1 MSSAYAI
8 SGSPRRLGVSPSANE
23 RLPLAYGR
31 PRRMGAEERL
41 GDCLAAS
48 RVTIRVLMAR
58 RDANLL
64 TEVQRDALDANVP
77 VADALRK
84 LVALGGE
91 VGSKEL
97 REWASLE
104 LRGYRNSEVELPE
117 YRVPP
122 AVIEVDAI
130 RGNYHISGQQI
141 SPRWLPAFAQE
152 HIGEEVRLNHS
163 VGEIEA
169 MWQQAKAESGSIKL
183 TVPHVQDLVA
193 MMNQESNQPF
203 QHFVSLYWV
212 LSAPALSGVLD
223 RIRTILVELVAE
235 MRAEMPSPDETPSRE
250 VADRAVNVVVHGQ
263 NARVNVTTAT
273 ATGSGAHEVK
283 ALGAFVDSSRVEA
296 AWPALRAELADL
308 GVPKE
313 ELETLHTALASDGD
327 PVDGELGIATRGW
340 IGQLSTKVASGALAL
355 GEAASTEVVSHT
367 ILRALGLM

>member
-1 MSSAYAI
+1 
-8 SGSPRRLGVSPSANE
+8 
-23 RLPLAYGR
+23 
-31 PRRMGAEERL
+31 
-41 GDCLAAS
+41 
-48 RVTIRVLMAR
+48 MAR

-64 TEVQRDALDANVP
+64 AEVQRDALDANVP
-77 VADALRK
+77 IADALRK

-130 RGNYHISGQQI
+130 KGNYQISGQPI

-169 MWQQAKAESGSIKL
+169 MGQQAKAGGGSIKL
-183 TVPHVQDLVA
+183 TLPHAQDLVA
-193 MMNQESNQPF
+193 IMNQESNEPF
-203 QHFVSLYWV
+203 QRFVSLYWV
-212 LSAPALSGVLD
+212 LSTPALSGVLD
-223 RIRTILVELVAE
+223 RIRTTLVELVAE

-273 ATGSGAHEVK
+273 AVGSGSHEVK
-283 ALGAFVDSSRVEA
+283 ALGTFVDSSRVEA
-296 AWPALRAELADL
+296 AWPALHAELANL
-308 GVPKE
+308 GVPAG
-313 ELETLHTALASDGD
+313 ELEALHTALASDGD

-340 IGQLSTKVASGALAL
+340 IGQLSTKVASGVLAL
-355 GEAASTEVVSHT
+355 GGTASTEVVSHA
-367 ILRALGLM
+367 ILRALGLT